1 MLTVQTFFWR
11 QNHTFL
17 SLVLFIFFPL
27 AFTTRVAECFS
38 ELNNLSSKNVTCY
51 FHSRHKKLRHTG
63 MKIQRYLIHFG
74 NPTFNALS
82 SFCASTTVPI
92 IFTNDICD
100 SEPHLKVK
108 QEEAWPQKLVNYYW
122 GKVIHL
128 TFLWNSLFNNH
139 AWSSDPDL
147 LQVQ

>member
-1 MLTVQTFFWR
+1 MIRGSALILFLLCLLLGAMHYAHCANLFLKTKPYISFSCAFF
-11 QNHTFL
+11 
-17 SLVLFIFFPL
+17 FFPL
-27 AFTTRVAECFS
+27 VFTTRVAECFS
-38 ELNNLSSKNVTCY
+38 ELNHLSSKNVTCY

-63 MKIQRYLIHFG
+63 MEIQRYLIHFG

-108 QEEAWPQKLVNYYW
+108 QEEA
-122 GKVIHL
+122 
-128 TFLWNSLFNNH
+128 
-139 AWSSDPDL
+139 
-147 LQVQ
+147 